1 MLSYVR
7 SPRGVLWQVKGL
19 SPRKG
24 ITMIS
29 AMKKKINRMI
39 DETLQEIN
47 EFHHDLELITD
58 EEIDAAF
65 EDIQSNA
72 KVKEIPAFRHVVIE
86 RSQS

>member
-29 AMKKKINRMI
+29 AMKEKINRMI

-47 EFHHDLELITD
+47 EFHHDLEFITD

-86 RSQS
+86 RS

>member
-86 RSQS
+86 RS